1 MSVKRKI
8 IISVAAVLSVTFIV
22 VYFIILPT
30 IRDIKKISD
39 AVYQERV
46 DLEKKYL
53 RGKLLK
59 KTIQDFEKI
68 KPQQEKLAAA
78 FIKEGEELEFITAL
92 ERVAAANG
100 LSQIIKLQ
108 PTQDKTLEKKFYSPL
123 PLTLNATG
131 SFLNTLKYLSDL
143 QNLKYYFNVS
153 AITFSNQS
161 ANRNNPEIINTNLA
175 GEIYSLSKTTTK
187 N

>member
-53 RGKLLK
+53 RGQLLK

-92 ERVAAANG
+92 ERMEGDFQKAVN
-100 LSQIIKLQ
+100 SRF
-108 PTQDKTLEKKFYSPL
+108 KK
-123 PLTLNATG
+123 
-131 SFLNTLKYLSDL
+131 SFFWRD
-143 QNLKYYFNVS
+143 
-153 AITFSNQS
+153 
-161 ANRNNPEIINTNLA
+161 
-175 GEIYSLSKTTTK
+175 
-187 N
+187 

>member
-53 RGKLLK
+53 DLSIKRYNDLK
-59 KTIQDFEKI
+59 KT
-68 KPQQEKLAAA
+68 L
-78 FIKEGEELEFITAL
+78 
-92 ERVAAANG
+92 
-100 LSQIIKLQ
+100 
-108 PTQDKTLEKKFYSPL
+108 
-123 PLTLNATG
+123 
-131 SFLNTLKYLSDL
+131 
-143 QNLKYYFNVS
+143 
-153 AITFSNQS
+153 
-161 ANRNNPEIINTNLA
+161 
-175 GEIYSLSKTTTK
+175 
-187 N
+187 